1 MVGGLGRWGGRAR
14 TLAGAK
20 IQKHP
25 RLHPHPPDPLPRL
38 PNHLFLHC
46 LLRTRRILLDLPGP
60 VILVQQVQHSLGLWQ
75 AQVLGPLVGVA
86 ALSWTRGC

>member
-1 MVGGLGRWGGRAR
+1 
-14 TLAGAK
+14 
-20 IQKHP
+20 
-25 RLHPHPPDPLPRL
+25 
-38 PNHLFLHC
+38 
-46 LLRTRRILLDLPGP
+46 